1 MCFFCCTFAATNRLA
16 MVDSSF
22 IVSPLTPEFSD
33 VWSEPQLL
41 SAEGHNAIYA
51 ATRFGRKY
59 ILKALAEPYRQSTPH
74 VELLRKE
81 FSIGVGLDH
90 PNIVHL
96 LDFGHMDA
104 IGWYIQM
111 EYIDGITLEQFLLT
125 KPSAATRR
133 RILSQLLD
141 ALAFLHGR
149 QIIHRDIKPSNIL
162 ITRNGSAV
170 KLIDFGVSDTD
181 DYVTFKQPAGSMAY
195 IAPEQLTGQAID
207 NRADIYAVG
216 KIIRLLF
223 PHRYRFISSRC
234 TRLNPARRYS
244 SCARVARSLKYAD
257 RLRVGL
263 PIALAVLFVLSTAIG
278 IAFSAYQRSEQT
290 HRMHLEQEQTY
301 REQEQKHRA
310 EEENHRIQE
319 QNHRKQEQILSAN
332 IDSLRVLNA
341 KRQHSV
347 DSLNRLV
354 AALDKQVSTPTP
366 QENLDRKAKQI
377 YQNYMSRVK
386 KAIKKKDLSRHPTP
400 VEQFW
405 KDVNAVNAS
414 VGDNDELWSAFCQS
428 VRRYYYSMYVPFYND
443 IFDQLQAL
451 VQSDEDIIAV
461 VLEPM

>member
-1 MCFFCCTFAATNRLA
+1 

-41 SAEGHNAIYA
+41 SAEGHNAIYT

-133 RILSQLLD
+133 RILSQLLE
-141 ALAFLHGR
+141 ALSFLHGR

-257 RLRVGL
+257 HLRVGL
-263 PIALAVLFVLSTAIG
+263 PIALAVLLVLSTAIG
-278 IAFSAYQRSEQT
+278 IAFSAYQRSEQN
-290 HRMHLEQEQTY
+290 HLTQD
-301 REQEQKHRA
+301 
-310 EEENHRIQE
+310 
-319 QNHRKQEQILSAN
+319 QILSAH
-332 IDSLRVLNA
+332 IDSLRAQNDE
-341 KRQHSV
+341 RQHSLDSLRAQNDERQHSL

-354 AALDKQVSTPTP
+354 DSLAIKTETPSPHEVVRRKAAALHIARQAAI
-366 QENLDRKAKQI
+366 RKAVKRGELKTMNEVRDYDGGLQANFQKVKQSI
-377 YQNYMSRVK
+377 KDPMLLEEFIQAYMNYFNM
-386 KAIKKKDLSRHPTP
+386 
-400 VEQFW
+400 
-405 KDVNAVNAS
+405 N
-414 VGDNDELWSAFCQS
+414 
-428 VRRYYYSMYVPFYND
+428 
-443 IFDQLQAL
+443 DQLYDSLAL
-451 VQSDEDIIAV
+451 VLPEY
-461 VLEPM
+461 